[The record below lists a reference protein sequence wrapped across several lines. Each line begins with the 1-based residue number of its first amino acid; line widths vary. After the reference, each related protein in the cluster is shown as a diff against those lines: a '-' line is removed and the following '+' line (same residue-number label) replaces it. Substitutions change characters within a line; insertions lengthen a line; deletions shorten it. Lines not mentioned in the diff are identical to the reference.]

1 MAARGVLRTVE
12 GGRLMF
18 WCPGCDEAHVIGPS
32 WTFNGNFDR
41 PTFQPSVL
49 VTGVQKITDEEYDR
63 VMAGEKIEPR
73 PLRCHSFVTDGQI
86 QFLSDCTHARAGQ
99 TIALRAFDEDQEL

>member
-18 WCPGCDEAHVIGPS
+18 WCPGCGEAHVVGPS
-32 WTFNGNFDR
+32 WTFNGDFDR

-49 VTGVQKITDEEYDR
+49 VTGVQKITDGEYER
-63 VMAGEKIEPR
+63 VMAGQKIEPR
-73 PLRCHSFVTDGQI
+73 PLRCHSFVTDGQV
-86 QFLSDCTHARAGQ
+86 QFLDDCTHELAGH
-99 TIALRAFDEDQEL
+99 TVALRAFDQETE

>member
-18 WCPGCDEAHVIGPS
+18 WCPGCNEAHVVGPS
-32 WTFNGNFDR
+32 WSFNGNFDR
-41 PTFQPSVL
+41 PTFSPSVL
-49 VTGVQKITDEEYDR
+49 VHGVQRLTEDEYQR

-86 QFLSDCTHARAGQ
+86 QFLGDCTHAMAGQ
-99 TIALRAFDEDQEL
+99 TVALRAFDEEAD